1 MKPSDLSATEARHNP
16 AEHRFEI
23 TVEGRLAV
31 ADYTVNHETGQFVM
45 IHTFVP
51 PELRGKG
58 LAEKVV
64 RAALDYARHQGLKV
78 VPACSYVQVFIERN
92 QEYKSLLA

>member
-1 MKPSDLSATEARHNP
+1 MNTSDTAGAVRHNS
-16 AEHRFEI
+16 AESRFEI
-23 TVEGRLAV
+23 AVDGRLAV
-31 ADYTVNHETGQFVM
+31 ADYELGQGTMVM
-45 IHTFVP
+45 THTFVP

-64 RAALDYARHQGLKV
+64 RAALEYARRENLKV

-92 QEYKSLLA
+92 VDFKSLLV

>member
-1 MKPSDLSATEARHNP
+1 MNPSEPAGGEVRHNS
-16 AEHRFEI
+16 AEQRFEI
-23 TVEGRLAV
+23 AVAGRLAV
-31 ADYTVNHETGQFVM
+31 ADYELGDGRMVM
-45 IHTFVP
+45 THTFLP

-64 RAALDYARHQGLKV
+64 RAALEYARRENLKI

-92 QEYKSLLA
+92 AEFKPLLA

>member
-1 MKPSDLSATEARHNP
+1 MNTSEPAGEVRHNH

-23 TVEGRLAV
+23 TVDGRLAV
-31 ADYTVNHETGQFVM
+31 ADYELGDGRMVM
-45 IHTFVP
+45 THTFVP
-51 PELRGKG
+51 SELRGKG

-64 RAALDYARHQGLKV
+64 RAALDYARRENLKV

-92 QEYKSLLA
+92 VEFKSLLV